1 MEEKELYLS
10 PINGSVKVEIYRKR
24 IKNVHLKVFR
34 SLTVYLSVP
43 EQVPT
48 DWIDNFLNQRTKWID
63 DQITKYKKSSGYN
76 NLSDAPPD
84 NKGGYCRFW
93 PLQGTHCL
101 KNHILSGISLYPN
114 YKYCMNSRRSR

>member
-10 PINGSVKVEIYRKR
+10 PINGSVKVEIYRKK

-43 EQVPT
+43 EQVPN

-76 NLSDAPPD
+76 NQSVKNRTFNIFLVVRIHRRFRIIIEV
-84 NKGGYCRFW
+84 YCR
-93 PLQGTHCL
+93 
-101 KNHILSGISLYPN
+101 S
-114 YKYCMNSRRSR
+114 